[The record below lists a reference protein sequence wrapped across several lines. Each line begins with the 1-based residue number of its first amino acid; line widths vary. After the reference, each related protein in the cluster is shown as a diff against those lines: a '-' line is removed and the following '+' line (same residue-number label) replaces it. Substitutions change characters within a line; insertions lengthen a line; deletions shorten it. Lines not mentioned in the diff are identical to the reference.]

1 MNTKENIRKLIELSD
16 IKKEYLFDMAS
27 FMEKEIKLMQS
38 GPEEL
43 SLEVI
48 NEKLKMQDMILK
60 LDIEFV
66 DTLDSLKFDE
76 GISSIIELDKNRY
89 PSLYDLKVIVD
100 EICSF
105 EMSIDNLQSKLKNIK
120 IKKIGS
126 AKTIKTTASLNNA
139 AIAYKKNKI

>member
-27 FMEKEIKLMQS
+27 FMKKEIKLMQS
-38 GPEEL
+38 GAEDL
-43 SLEVI
+43 SLEVV
-48 NEKLKMQDMILK
+48 NEKFKMQDMILK
-60 LDIEFV
+60 IDVEFV
-66 DTLDSLKFDE
+66 DTLDNLKVDE

-100 EICSF
+100 EISSF
-105 EMSIDNLQSKLKNIK
+105 EMGIENIQSKLKSIK
-120 IKKIGS
+120 IKKLGN
-126 AKTIKTTASLNNA
+126 AKTIKTTASLNSV